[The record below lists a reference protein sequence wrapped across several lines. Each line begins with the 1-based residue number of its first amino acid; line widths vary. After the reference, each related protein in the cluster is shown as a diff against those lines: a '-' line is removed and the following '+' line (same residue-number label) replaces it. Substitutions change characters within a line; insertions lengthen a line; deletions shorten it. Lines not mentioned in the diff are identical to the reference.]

1 MHPFDLYI
9 PKTVEEALELLA
21 ATGGRPIAGGTDL
34 IVFMQEG
41 KIRPQVL
48 IDLSRLD
55 ELRYIQEEDGLI
67 RIGPLTTHAELA
79 RSPLLRE
86 RGEVLAQAAAVV
98 GAPQIRNR
106 GTIGGNIATASPAG
120 DTIPA
125 LMALGARVKLRSM
138 GGQREVPLQDLF
150 TGPGQTVIRGDEL
163 ITEVAFPLPG
173 DGARGAFLKLRKR
186 NALAIAVVSAA
197 VTVTLTDGV
206 ISEAHIALG
215 AVAPTVIRASAAEQ
229 VLRGREPSAELLA
242 QAGELAAAASRPITD
257 IRGSAAYRREMVKV
271 LVRRGLAQVSHKCL

>member
-125 LMALGARVKLRSM
+125 LMALGAQVKLRSM

-173 DGARGAFLKLRKR
+173 DSARGAFLKLRKR

-197 VTVTLTDGV
+197 VTVTLMEGV
-206 ISEAHIALG
+206 IGEAHIALG

>member
-125 LMALGARVKLRSM
+125 LMALGAQVKLRSM

-173 DGARGAFLKLRKR
+173 DSARGAFLKLRKR